1 MRLYIVLRYI
11 GLILALNAIFMLLS
25 ACVSIL
31 NGMDSAFYPLLQSF
45 VLTAILGLFP
55 LIFVPK
61 SQQISN
67 TEGYGIVVGS
77 WLMACLVG
85 MLPYV
90 LWGGEFTLINAW
102 FESVSGFT
110 TTGASILNDVEA
122 LPKGLLFWRAST
134 HWLGG
139 VGVVMFVLIVLPSM
153 GSTKM
158 RLSNVELSSMAKD
171 NFRYQTKKILQI
183 LLVVYVGLTAAETL
197 LLRIAGMGWFD
208 AVCNSFST
216 IATGGFCTK
225 NASIAAYNSV
235 SIEIIIMFFMMISGL
250 HFGLIFGTLTG
261 KNNNIFRSE
270 ISRYYVLSL
279 LIGGCVIAADLWI
292 NGYYPNFWT
301 SLRYG
306 LFEII
311 SVSSTTGFAT
321 VDTSVWSPLAIIL
334 LMLFTIQCACAGST
348 AGGIKCDRM
357 LLSFKAI
364 KAMMIQRQHPNAII
378 RVKMNG
384 VIQENHTV
392 NMAVLFIIVYL
403 ILVGAGT
410 VIFCAFNIDLET
422 SFSMTISS
430 MANAGSGFGEIGSM
444 DNYHNV
450 PTLAK
455 AINTILMLLGRLE
468 IFGFLQLFLINRWK

>member
-25 ACVSIL
+25 AGVSLL

-110 TTGASILNDVEA
+110 TTGSTILNDVEA

-139 VGVVMFVLIVLPSM
+139 VGVVMFVLLVLPSM

-197 LLRIAGMGWFD
+197 LLKIAGMGWFD

-225 NASIAAYNSV
+225 NASIAAYDSA

-270 ISRYYVLSL
+270 ISRYYALSI
-279 LIGGCVIAADLWI
+279 LIGGCVIAVDLWI

-306 LFEII
+306 LFETI

-321 VDTSVWSPLAIIL
+321 ADTSIWSPLAIIL
-334 LMLFTIQCACAGST
+334 LMLFTFQCGCAGST

-403 ILVGAGT
+403 LLVGAGT
-410 VIFCAFNIDLET
+410 VIFSAFNIDLET
-422 SFSMTISS
+422 SFSMTIAS
-430 MANAGSGFGEIGSM
+430 MANAGSGFGEVGSM

-450 PTLAK
+450 PALAK
-455 AINTILMLLGRLE
+455 WLCTVFMLLGRLE

>member
-45 VLTAILGLFP
+45 VLTVILGLFP

-306 LFEII
+306 LFETI

-422 SFSMTISS
+422 SFGMTISS
-430 MANAGSGFGEIGSM
+430 LANAGSGFGEVGSM

-455 AINTILMLLGRLE
+455 AIKTILMLLGRLE

>member
-45 VLTAILGLFP
+45 VLTVILGLFP

-85 MLPYV
+85 ILPYV

-216 IATGGFCTK
+216 IATGGF
-225 NASIAAYNSV
+225 
-235 SIEIIIMFFMMISGL
+235 
-250 HFGLIFGTLTG
+250 
-261 KNNNIFRSE
+261 
-270 ISRYYVLSL
+270 
-279 LIGGCVIAADLWI
+279 
-292 NGYYPNFWT
+292 
-301 SLRYG
+301 
-306 LFEII
+306 
-311 SVSSTTGFAT
+311 
-321 VDTSVWSPLAIIL
+321 
-334 LMLFTIQCACAGST
+334 
-348 AGGIKCDRM
+348 
-357 LLSFKAI
+357 
-364 KAMMIQRQHPNAII
+364 
-378 RVKMNG
+378 
-384 VIQENHTV
+384 
-392 NMAVLFIIVYL
+392 
-403 ILVGAGT
+403 
-410 VIFCAFNIDLET
+410 
-422 SFSMTISS
+422 
-430 MANAGSGFGEIGSM
+430 
-444 DNYHNV
+444 
-450 PTLAK
+450 
-455 AINTILMLLGRLE
+455 
-468 IFGFLQLFLINRWK
+468 

>member
-45 VLTAILGLFP
+45 VLTVILGLFP

-306 LFEII
+306 LFETI

-422 SFSMTISS
+422 SFGMTISC
-430 MANAGSGFGEIGSM
+430 MANAGSGFGEVGSM

>member
-45 VLTAILGLFP
+45 VLTVILGLFP

-158 RLSNVELSSMAKD
+158 RLSNAELSSMAKD

-306 LFEII
+306 LFETI

-364 KAMMIQRQHPNAII
+364 KAMIIQRQHPNAII

-422 SFSMTISS
+422 SFGMTISS
-430 MANAGSGFGEIGSM
+430 MANAGSGFGEVGSM